1 MFSKLASISVTLISR
16 FVFEAFNEATSEA
29 LHEPEKVVILS
40 ARAATSDPKLDGELL
55 TFEIT
60 K

>member
-1 MFSKLASISVTLISR
+1 MFSKLTSISDTFKSR
-16 FVFEAFNEATSEA
+16 YVFKAFNEAISEA

>member
-1 MFSKLASISVTLISR
+1 MFSKLASISDTLKSR

-29 LHEPEKVVILS
+29 LQEPEKEVILS

-60 K
+60 E